1 MNHISDKEFFKQF
14 YYVGSSWATQYY
26 RFSTLESE
34 EDIQDDF
41 ELFRGEFT
49 PKKPITIK
57 IDRGGRA
64 ADFIWGG
71 RVSVKIVSDKVVNI
85 LRENKIKKFTTYPV
99 NVMLKNGEKL
109 EGFHGLSVLGRAG
122 PIDLVRSRAE
132 VTFSDNG
139 SAFPLSLNGLFFHP
153 ENWDGSDIFTLDKT
167 CDMLIT
173 RRLLNLFKKN
183 KVRGFKA
190 ISLKHHCY

>member
-71 RVSVKIVSDKVVNI
+71 RVSVNIVSDKVVNI
-85 LRENKIKKFTTYPV
+85 LRENQIKKFTTYPV
-99 NVMLKNGEKL
+99 KVVLENGERL

-122 PIDLVRSRAE
+122 PIDLVRSRAK
-132 VTFSDNG
+132 VVYRDNDTP
-139 SAFPLSLNGLFFHP
+139 FPLRMNGLYFHP
-153 ENWDGSDIFTLDKT
+153 ENWDGSDIFTLDET
-167 CDMLIT
+167 SYLLIT
-173 RRLLNLFKKN
+173 QKVLNFLKKV
-183 KVRGFKA
+183 KGFEAVPLSKFQ
-190 ISLKHHCY
+190 Y